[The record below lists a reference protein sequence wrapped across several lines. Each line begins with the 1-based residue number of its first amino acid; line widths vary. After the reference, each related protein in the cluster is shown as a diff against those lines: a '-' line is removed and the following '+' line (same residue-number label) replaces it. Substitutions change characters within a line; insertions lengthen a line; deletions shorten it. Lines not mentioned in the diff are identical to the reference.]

1 MTPSSKKIPVA
12 INGPAGPKVWLPEN
26 YLELSRDE
34 VIRASGFFEGKLPLS
49 TMILMSQGTINNY
62 RPNSYYEIPTSDNNA
77 LLHFIVIQKNAS
89 TYVCGRLA
97 IEGHGPQFRARSITD
112 ENRER
117 RLIAQTVK
125 HSPESPGT
133 LINFEDEYSWS
144 NSKKIIVVRNPIS
157 RVISSYCHVLY
168 QPFGTPSSPRVMQ
181 AACITKKT
189 QFWNTVFDD
198 LSYKT
203 MEQVDRSALPSP
215 SVRQIVNS
223 FIQFLGEI
231 GVYGFYDEHMFPQVS
246 FLTNLELTLRDVKYR
261 ILFEDIERGIDHLIE
276 TYSLPSTDHKD
287 TYSLSRNESSQRIKK
302 ILNKFI
308 EDRPQI
314 VNKIARL
321 YADDFDLYNEVKNEN
336 HFYS

>member
-1 MTPSSKKIPVA
+1 M
-12 INGPAGPKVWLPEN
+12 G
-26 YLELSRDE
+26 
-34 VIRASGFFEGKLPLS
+34 
-49 TMILMSQGTINNY
+49 
-62 RPNSYYEIPTSDNNA
+62 
-77 LLHFIVIQKNAS
+77 
-89 TYVCGRLA
+89 
-97 IEGHGPQFRARSITD
+97 
-112 ENRER
+112 
-117 RLIAQTVK
+117 
-125 HSPESPGT
+125 
-133 LINFEDEYSWS
+133 
-144 NSKKIIVVRNPIS
+144 
-157 RVISSYCHVLY
+157 
-168 QPFGTPSSPRVMQ
+168 
-181 AACITKKT
+181 
-189 QFWNTVFDD
+189 
-198 LSYKT
+198 
-203 MEQVDRSALPSP
+203 QVDRSTLPSP